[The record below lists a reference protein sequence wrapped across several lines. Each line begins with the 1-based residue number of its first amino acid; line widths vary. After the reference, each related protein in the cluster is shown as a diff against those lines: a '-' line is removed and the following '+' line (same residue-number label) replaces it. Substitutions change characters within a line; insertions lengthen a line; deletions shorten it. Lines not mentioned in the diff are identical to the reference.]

1 MQTVGHKNSEGY
13 LQDLVTRAC
22 YVLMS
27 RLITPCS
34 LPHWTLDYS
43 MCS

>member
-27 RLITPCS
+27 RLTPSS